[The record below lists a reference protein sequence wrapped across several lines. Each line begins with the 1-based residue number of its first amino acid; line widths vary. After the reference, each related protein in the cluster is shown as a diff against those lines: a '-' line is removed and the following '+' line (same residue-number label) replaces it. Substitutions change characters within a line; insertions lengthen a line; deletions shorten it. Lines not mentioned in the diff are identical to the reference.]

1 MLELPV
7 FDVDKRQNAT
17 VNNCATSAVAIF
29 VTNWHNVKFHLHKH
43 LRCHTLAYKKIEIN
57 IRKI

>member
-17 VNNCATSAVAIF
+17 VNNWATSAVAIF
-29 VTNWHNVKFHLHKH
+29 VTN
-43 LRCHTLAYKKIEIN
+43 
-57 IRKI
+57 